1 MTTFSPI
8 SPSQFDVLGDE
19 PIRWF
24 RDWPDASVPMFAAGV
39 YTIWD
44 GELGF
49 VYVGMSGRSIRPGD
63 AAMDRRHGLVTRLH
77 SHAQGRRSG
86 DQFCV
91 YVADRF
97 VLPALSREDIDGIA
111 SGRHSLDAYVR
122 RFIHARLGYRYLLCS
137 DGVEARA
144 IEGRLRRGQWRHG
157 QPLLNPHQP
166 AP

>member
-77 SHAQGRRSG
+77 SHAQGGEAATNFVSMWQIVSSFLHCRAKTSTALLLVATPWMRTCADLFTPVWDIATS
-86 DQFCV
+86 CV
-91 YVADRF
+91 ATALKPAQSRADF
-97 VLPALSREDIDGIA
+97 DEAN
-111 SGRHSLDAYVR
+111 
-122 RFIHARLGYRYLLCS
+122 
-137 DGVEARA
+137 GVTDS
-144 IEGRLRRGQWRHG
+144 HC
-157 QPLLNPHQP
+157 
-166 AP
+166 